1 MDLYIHS
8 VSIVLLTVCACIL
21 FLSLPSQR
29 LRMSYWMDIV
39 NATVATGVLP
49 KTTALALDF

>member
-1 MDLYIHS
+1 MDIYAHS